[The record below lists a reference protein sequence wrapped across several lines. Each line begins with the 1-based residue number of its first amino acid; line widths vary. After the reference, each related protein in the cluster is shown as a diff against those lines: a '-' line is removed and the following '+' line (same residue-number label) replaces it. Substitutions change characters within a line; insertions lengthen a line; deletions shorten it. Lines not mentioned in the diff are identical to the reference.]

1 MKRRILKKFVKAY
14 RPYGLS
20 REGILLGMKE
30 EGHSKYWCRGSHVR
44 WWTHHRHQQR
54 KFLRAHPDFEIL
66 IWIKTRQK
74 YGEQL

>member
-30 EGHSKYWCRGSHVR
+30 EGSSKYWHRGSVVR
-44 WWTHHRHQQR
+44 WWTHERYKQR
-54 KFLRAHPDFEIL
+54 KFLRKHPNFKFI
-66 IWIKTRQK
+66 I
-74 YGEQL
+74 